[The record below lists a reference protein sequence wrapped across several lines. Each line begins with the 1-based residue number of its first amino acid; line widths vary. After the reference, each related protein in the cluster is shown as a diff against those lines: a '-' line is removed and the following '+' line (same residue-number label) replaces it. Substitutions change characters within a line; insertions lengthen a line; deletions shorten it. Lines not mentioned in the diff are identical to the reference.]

1 MCAAPKCFLFG
12 WGACDDNQ
20 LGPHEQDSQQ
30 ISSPQP
36 ITVPSRWTIARVACG
51 YKHTLLLNADGE
63 VYSCGGNEFGQL
75 GRSDAPPD
83 FRRITALENHTIT
96 DIACGAYHNAA
107 ISYTGR
113 LFTWG
118 CNSNGQLGREG
129 DDSSVKMIR
138 SLAEHRVVQV
148 SLGLEHSLVLT
159 DTSRLFVFGSNI
171 WGQLGLGFRSDLP
184 IVIPQQLMCLSGL
197 PIRCISA
204 GGVHSAVLTISGTL
218 YVWGGNKYGQLGL
231 EPIEMVA
238 VESVS
243 GSRSSIESA
252 PQHSVSVPTAV
263 KSLKGQRAVFVDCGE
278 SHTVVLTEEGGVF
291 TYGGNQ
297 FGQLGHGES
306 SKSISIPRKVADL
319 MDNPTTQVACGRM
332 HTLVLVPSLGCV
344 YAFGAGSEGQLGT
357 NTNTDSS
364 RPMPVKGPWLRS
376 GTSSNQSTN
385 SPDVPLEVARLYA
398 GGDHAYALTRKST
411 TKSQIVVED
420 FRVWDPMS
428 SRSIATVCPQALDH
442 LRDALTALPLPAP
455 MYRTSS
461 TCSES
466 SDSTN
471 SQHVMFASLRLETAF
486 SSLGCLAA
494 TCLADNHFST
504 GRDQHGVDLDA
515 ARDLQQQL
523 FRQLQPKN
531 LRRLIEKLMDGV
543 LNVARP
549 NYPSIEC
556 LRGLMVLAV
565 SDLLN
570 TPRAPDRPNSHDSSH
585 SDISAPIDK
594 HSLSDSDWNESGEAG
609 PFLVKLAGL
618 PNPGMVL
625 HGFTLAINQLEPAP
639 SKIIDRW
646 FARVQPR
653 YFKKLVTN
661 LNNHIVYIL
670 NMQPATADYERRSK
684 EEGVRSSLEL
694 MKRLYRINES
704 RQPPIS
710 YVSFYIPVVRE
721 KVNIDSSFLSWLRE
735 RESGGM
741 IIWHGE
747 PPSKDAYSS
756 TLEII
761 KDYFATTTT
770 TAPKTH
776 FFSFCDYPFIFDAP
790 TKARL
795 LSLEAT
801 LSMQN
806 AVNQAERNTLIQS
819 VMSPLLG
826 YPVLTSTSP
835 FFHVTVRRDFL
846 IQDTLTYLTVAN
858 PSELRKVLRVQF
870 AGEEAVDEGGVMKE
884 FFLLVMRDLLSPIYG
899 MFRCYPESRML
910 WFSEFTME
918 SDNVFLLI
926 GILCGLAIYN
936 SIIVDLAFPLA
947 MFRKLLGDKPVLDD
961 LMELDPV
968 VGRSL
973 QQLLDYEGQDVAE
986 TFCLTFS
993 LDIDCFGE
1001 TRHIELVENGSNI
1014 EVTHENKSLYVEKYV
1029 DYVFNK
1035 SCEAPYR
1042 AFERGF
1048 HQVCAGHALKFF
1060 RPMELQSLVVGSEV
1074 VNWNELRQNT
1084 SYQGV
1089 YWDHHPVIEWFWEV
1103 LLVEF
1108 SVEDKKRF
1116 LRFLTGC
1123 DRVPL
1128 FGFTSLRIT
1137 IQPMNCGDEYLPVA
1151 HTCANLLDLPL
1162 YSSKD
1167 VLRLKLSIA
1176 IQHTEGFG
1184 LV

>member
-1 MCAAPKCFLFG
+1 
-12 WGACDDNQ
+12 
-20 LGPHEQDSQQ
+20 
-30 ISSPQP
+30 
-36 ITVPSRWTIARVACG
+36 
-51 YKHTLLLNADGE
+51 
-63 VYSCGGNEFGQL
+63 
-75 GRSDAPPD
+75 
-83 FRRITALENHTIT
+83 
-96 DIACGAYHNAA
+96 
-107 ISYTGR
+107 
-113 LFTWG
+113 
-118 CNSNGQLGREG
+118 
-129 DDSSVKMIR
+129 
-138 SLAEHRVVQV
+138 V

-184 IVIPQQLMCLSGL
+184 IVIPQQLMCLAGL

-218 YVWGGNKYGQLGL
+218 YVWCGNKYGQLGL
-231 EPIEMVA
+231 EPIETVA
-238 VESVS
+238 AETVS
-243 GSRSSIESA
+243 GSRSSIENA

-263 KSLKGQRAVFVDCGE
+263 RSLKGQRAVFVDCGE

-306 SKSISIPRKVADL
+306 SKSVSIPRKVADL

-344 YAFGAGSEGQLGT
+344 YAFGAG
-357 NTNTDSS
+357 
-364 RPMPVKGPWLRS
+364 PWLTR

-411 TKSQIVVED
+411 LTYPYVRTVRVIDNRPPRNPECSSYPHVVHRMSVQNKIKSQIIVED

-442 LRDALTALPLPAP
+442 LREALTALPLPAP

-466 SDSTN
+466 SDSMN
-471 SQHVMFASLRLETAF
+471 SQHVTSASLRLETAF

-494 TCLADNHFST
+494 TCLAENHFST

-523 FRQLQPKN
+523 FRQLQPNN

-570 TPRAPDRPNSHDSSH
+570 TPRAPDRPIPHDSSR
-585 SDISAPIDK
+585 SDTSAPNDK
-594 HSLSDSDWNESGEAG
+594 HSLSASDWNESGEAG

-618 PNPGMVL
+618 PNPGAVL

-721 KVNIDSSFLSWLRE
+721 KVNIDSSFVSWLRE

-747 PPSKDAYSS
+747 PSSKDAYSS

-761 KDYFATTTT
+761 KDYFATTTS

-826 YPVLTSTSP
+826 YPVFTSTSP

-910 WFSEFTME
+910 WFNEFTME

-1108 SVEDKKRF
+1108 SVEDKKKF

-1128 FGFTSLRIT
+1128 FGFTSLRVGRIVFMWT
-1137 IQPMNCGDEYLPVA
+1137 NQI
-1151 HTCANLLDLPL
+1151 
-1162 YSSKD
+1162 
-1167 VLRLKLSIA
+1167 LSHA
-1176 IQHTEGFG
+1176 KADC
-1184 LV
+1184 LS

>member
-1 MCAAPKCFLFG
+1 
-12 WGACDDNQ
+12 
-20 LGPHEQDSQQ
+20 
-30 ISSPQP
+30 
-36 ITVPSRWTIARVACG
+36 
-51 YKHTLLLNADGE
+51 
-63 VYSCGGNEFGQL
+63 
-75 GRSDAPPD
+75 
-83 FRRITALENHTIT
+83 
-96 DIACGAYHNAA
+96 
-107 ISYTGR
+107 
-113 LFTWG
+113 
-118 CNSNGQLGREG
+118 
-129 DDSSVKMIR
+129 MIR

-184 IVIPQQLMCLSGL
+184 IVIPQQLMCLAGL

-231 EPIEMVA
+231 EPIETVA
-238 VESVS
+238 SETVS
-243 GSRSSIESA
+243 GSRSSIEIA

-263 KSLKGQRAVFVDCGE
+263 RSLKGQRAVFVDCGE

-306 SKSISIPRKVADL
+306 SKSVSIPRKVADL

-357 NTNTDSS
+357 DTNTDSS
-364 RPMPVKGPWLRS
+364 RPMPVKGPWLTR
-376 GTSSNQSTN
+376 GTSSNQSTS

-411 TKSQIVVED
+411 MRSQTIVED

-461 TCSES
+461 ACSES

-471 SQHVMFASLRLETAF
+471 SQHVTSASLRLETAF

-570 TPRAPDRPNSHDSSH
+570 TPRAPDRPVSHDSSH

-594 HSLSDSDWNESGEAG
+594 HPLSDSDWNESGEAG

-710 YVSFYIPVVRE
+710 YVSFYIPIVRE
-721 KVNIDSSFLSWLRE
+721 KVNIDSSFVSWLRE

-747 PPSKDAYSS
+747 PSSKDAYSS

-761 KDYFATTTT
+761 KDYFATTTS
-770 TAPKTH
+770 APKTH

-806 AVNQAERNTLIQS
+806 AVNQAGRNTLIQS

-826 YPVLTSTSP
+826 YPVFTSTSP

-910 WFSEFTME
+910 WFNEFTME

-947 MFRKLLGDKPVLDD
+947 MFRKLLGDNPVLDD

-993 LDIDCFGE
+993 LDVECFGE
-1001 TRHIELVENGSNI
+1001 TRHIDLVENGSNI

-1035 SCEAPYR
+1035 SCEAPYG

-1060 RPMELQSLVVGSEV
+1060 RPMELQSAAALHPLPIGVFCIQSLVVGSEV

-1108 SVEDKKRF
+1108 SVEDKKKF

-1128 FGFTSLRIT
+1128 FGFTSLRLV
-1137 IQPMNCGDEYLPVA
+1137 PLNPYLPYGVFSKKNRSAVA
-1151 HTCANLLDLPL
+1151 PFRCPAAVQPEGCTRAEILPGRSSLDRESHEAEVGFEPRTLRSVNSHSSHLGHLAQSSVSGWRKLSFCTENWLPL
-1162 YSSKD
+1162 
-1167 VLRLKLSIA
+1167 
-1176 IQHTEGFG
+1176 E
-1184 LV
+1184 